1 MTYSTGHVIL
11 SCPNSQEGKNMTK
24 EESLNAALIWLIER
38 NISIDE
44 IKKRNHYNNKFKT
57 WVINIEDLE
66 VFKALFR
73 GRSVQCSKDAFGYAI
88 WEIQQGD
95 VLYRCMVWVSTPR
108 KTETILLDPDP
119 FEGVPLFPENP
130 EC

>member
-1 MTYSTGHVIL
+1 
-11 SCPNSQEGKNMTK
+11 MTK
-24 EESLNAALIWLIER
+24 EESLSAALIWLIER
-38 NISIDE
+38 NISIDQ

-73 GRSVQCSKDAFGYAI
+73 GRSVQCSKDNFGYAV
-88 WEIQQGD
+88 WEIQEKY

-108 KTETILLDPDP
+108 KTETILLDEDP